1 MPPGLTAL
9 GELVGEWLGAGAEVG
24 AKLGGVNTAEQTIRN
39 ISGKVLPMCHRK
51 YHMYRLPIF
60 TDELVAPRRDVTLR
74 SFATNCNANVKS
86 PELTELFIAAVIAA
100 SEYTVLSTV
109 TVYET
114 CNETVALA
122 STLTRTLLPVSEI
135 PRTLI
140 LLSVPFRIVSTTNT
154 KIWLTSELL

>member
-1 MPPGLTAL
+1 M
-9 GELVGEWLGAGAEVG
+9 GEWLGAGAEVG
-24 AKLGGVNTAEQTIRN
+24 ADTVTVEQTIRN

-51 YHMYRLPIF
+51 YHMCRLPIF
-60 TDELVAPRRDVTLR
+60 TDELVAPTRDVALR
-74 SFATNCNANVKS
+74 SFAKCCNANVKS

-122 STLTRTLLPVSEI
+122 STLTRTLLLMRTMLPVSEMR
-135 PRTLI
+135 RTLI
-140 LLSVPFRIVSTTNT
+140 LLSVPFRIASTTNT